1 MFSWGVFIDLQK
13 AFDTVDHYILPQKLK
28 YYGVSGI
35 INYIASTLTWS
46 EKLSQRR

>member
-13 AFDTVDHYILPQKLK
+13 AFDTVDHYILLQKLK
-28 YYGVSGI
+28 YYGDRGI
-35 INYIASTLTWS
+35 INDIVSTLIWS